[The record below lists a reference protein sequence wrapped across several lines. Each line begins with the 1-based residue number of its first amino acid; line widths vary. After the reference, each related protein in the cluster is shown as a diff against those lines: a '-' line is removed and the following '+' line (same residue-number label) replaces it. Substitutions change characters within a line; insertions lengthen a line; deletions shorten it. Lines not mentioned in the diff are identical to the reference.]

1 MNIQQLKIII
11 ELSQQRTLVE
21 IAHRLELTQPT
32 VSFHIKKL
40 EEELGVPL
48 VEKQSRNLKMTK
60 ACLELVPYAR
70 QILELLEEAKRRVIE
85 VNGLSQPKLRI
96 GASHTPATYFLP
108 PFIKQFQ
115 KLHPELEVQVRVNQ
129 TQTAIEML
137 RHHQLDLAIISLP
150 DFTIEGLNLHPLV
163 EDRLLLV
170 FAPEN
175 RLSSLEK
182 ISVEELGRETFL
194 LHESGSTTRTVTDDW
209 VKSTGLRLH
218 HAMELGAIETIKEGI
233 KCNMGIGIL
242 PQISVDRELKEG
254 TLLARPLPS
263 YEDRRCICL
272 VHRNEASL
280 PGQLSSFIWFAI
292 ENMKQ

>member
-21 IAHRLELTQPT
+21 IAQRLDLTQPT

-40 EEELGVPL
+40 EEELGVSL

-70 QILELLEEAKRRVIE
+70 QILELMEEAKRRVVE

-108 PFIKQFQ
+108 PFIQQFQ

-129 TQTAIEML
+129 TDTAIEMV

-175 RLSSLEK
+175 PLSSSEN
-182 ISVEELGRETFL
+182 ISIEQLGSETFL
-194 LHESGSTTRTVTDDW
+194 LHETGSISRTVTDDW
-209 VKSTGLRLH
+209 IKSTGLQLH
-218 HAMELGAIETIKEGI
+218 HVMELGAIETIKEGI
-233 KCNMGIGIL
+233 KCNMGIGVL
-242 PQISVDRELKEG
+242 PQISVERELQAG

-263 YEDRRCICL
+263 YEYRRCICL
-272 VHRNEASL
+272 VYRNEASL
-280 PGQLSSFIWFAI
+280 SVQLSAFIWFAI